1 MPASPAGDQRSE
13 AGQGHQ
19 FTALKAFSAM
29 PSLGKRVSPV
39 QFRVR
44 APFDLAAIAV
54 EPALKWVSYPVT
66 PGGSTGDCEHFIDA
80 SVNSRYADVAE
91 TDSVTSVIN
100 D

>member
-1 MPASPAGDQRSE
+1 MQEITGAKPVRDAS
-13 AGQGHQ
+13 
-19 FTALKAFSAM
+19 FNALEAFSSM
-29 PSLGKRVSPV
+29 RSIGIGGSPV